1 MNITM
6 DDSRLTHVTQL
17 AVFLKASQKV
27 VVSLENASLAEKY
40 GFITKTIKQF
50 SYAMLSR
57 KNKHIVI
64 LYLHKV
70 TGYKKQRLYQL
81 VKRAEKRTLQKTLYK
96 RVHPTKIYVT
106 KDIKLLEQTDEIH
119 LRLSEDATKE
129 ILRREYEVFGK
140 KEYQTIANISHSH
153 ITNLRHSEMYKSSWV
168 NHTKSRQ
175 IPIGET
181 RKPENYG
188 KPGSIRVDSVS
199 QKDVYH
205 INCVD
210 EITQW
215 EIVFCVPQLSES
227 CMKPALLEIFEQYPF
242 YLFNFHSDRGKETI
256 NYVVA
261 DLLQRL
267 VIKQTKS
274 RSYHSGDNALVET
287 KNGSVIRK
295 NMGWEHINQKMCD
308 PINMYYKKYFNPY
321 LNFHRPCAYPTIETD
336 SKGKKKKVYNRY
348 EMPYEFLKSL
358 PKAKE
363 YLKQGI
369 TFERLDEIA
378 YSHSDNAFATI
389 CEKKRENCFKKSEIL
404 TDKTVRKE
412 KHNLY
417 FTSLI
422 RLGMTEALEV
432 TVHDLA
438 KLH

>member
-17 AVFLKASQKV
+17 VAFLKASQQV
-27 VVSLENASLAEKY
+27 VVSLRDAPLAEKY
-40 GFITKTIKQF
+40 CFITKTIKQF
-50 SYAMLSR
+50 SYQNLS
-57 KNKHIVI
+57 KKDKHTVI

-81 VKRAEKRTLQKTLYK
+81 VKRAEKRTLQKASYA
-96 RVHPTKIYVT
+96 RAHPTKIYVT
-106 KDIKLLEQTDEIH
+106 KDIKKLEATDELH

-129 ILRREYEVFGK
+129 ILRREYEVFHHQ
-140 KEYQTIANISHSH
+140 EYQTISRISHSH
-153 ITNLRHSEMYKSSWV
+153 ITNLRHSDVYKSSWI

-175 IPIGET
+175 VPIGET

-199 QKDVYH
+199 QKDIYH

-227 CMKPALLEIFEQYPF
+227 CMEPALMEIFDQYPF
-242 YLFNFHSDRGKETI
+242 ALFNFHSDRGKETI

-267 VIKQTKS
+267 VIRQTKS

-287 KNGSVIRK
+287 KNGSIIRK

-308 PINMYYKKYFNPY
+308 PINVYYKKYFNPY
-321 LNFHRPCAYPTIETD
+321 LNYHRPCAYPTIETD

-369 TFERLDEIA
+369 TFEQLDKIA
-378 YSHSDNAFATI
+378 YSLSDNEFATI
-389 CEKKRENCFKKSEIL
+389 MREEERKLFQEIRD
-404 TDKTVRKE
+404 TDRKNGSQRKT
-412 KHNLY
+412 
-417 FTSLI
+417 
-422 RLGMTEALEV
+422 
-432 TVHDLA
+432 
-438 KLH
+438 